1 MGAVFG
7 EKNGWERRLRAGRT
21 GRRAGADQRRW
32 GWSRA
37 AFFDQVS
44 VGHRAVRERA
54 GLFDLTSFGKLD
66 VSGPG
71 ALALLQRLAD
81 NDVDRPV
88 RGNDLH
94 AVPQPARRDRA
105 I

>member
-1 MGAVFG
+1 MP
-7 EKNGWERRLRAGRT
+7 GRP

-37 AFFDQVS
+37 PFFER
-44 VGHRAVRERA
+44 VGVERIDPQARQPLRLHLVRQARRERA
-54 GLFDLTSFGKLD
+54 
-66 VSGPG
+66 G

-88 RGNDLH
+88 GGVIY
-94 AVPQPARRDRA
+94 AVSQPARRIEIDLTSRA
-105 I
+105 GAGTASG